1 MSIFCSDERSH
12 SNHDAGDEPGARPAA
27 RPDITLGGWR
37 PAHFAA
43 AASRPTP
50 VPQRA
55 GLGPRAGKLPEP
67 VHAIPGA
74 DRFSCA
80 DSSALPPFSFPSDGC
95 KEGLAGLFSLKPRA
109 RPLCLVDHR
118 MDFQPRGI
126 RIETER
132 LVLRVLGLEDF
143 DDYAAVSADPATF
156 RFSERGPMSSDEAW
170 TRLLRHVG
178 HWALMGWGLFA
189 VEEKA
194 TGRFVG
200 EAGLGDFRRGLGSH
214 YDGVPEA
221 AWTIAPWAQGHGYA
235 TEAMAAALAWVEQ
248 RLGAERSVCLIHVDN
263 AASRRVADKLGYKAF
278 AECTYR
284 GYDALLFERQAPLN
298 V

>member
-1 MSIFCSDERSH
+1 
-12 SNHDAGDEPGARPAA
+12 
-27 RPDITLGGWR
+27 
-37 PAHFAA
+37 
-43 AASRPTP
+43 
-50 VPQRA
+50 
-55 GLGPRAGKLPEP
+55 
-67 VHAIPGA
+67 
-74 DRFSCA
+74 
-80 DSSALPPFSFPSDGC
+80 
-95 KEGLAGLFSLKPRA
+95 
-109 RPLCLVDHR
+109 

-143 DDYAAVSADPATF
+143 DDYAAVSADPETF
-156 RFSERGPMSSDEAW
+156 RFSERGPMTSDEAW

-200 EAGLGDFRRGLGSH
+200 EAGLGDFRRGLGAH

-221 AWTIAPWAQGHGYA
+221 AWTIAGWAQGRGYA

-263 AASRRVADKLGYKAF
+263 AASRRVAEKLGYSAF
-278 AECTYR
+278 AECAYR
-284 GYDALLFERQAPLN
+284 GYDALLFERKRPTFN
-298 V
+298 D